1 MKSEGDAMV
10 QELTSTSPTIQQ
22 KTAGKRIEALR
33 RAERNNSVVE
43 NNDYRES
50 KSSRTSQGNTGGQQG
65 WNDGYAGQSDMDEPR
80 LHEVKREHH
89 HFYTNQ
95 AQGQQSSYTSN
106 AYPHGSIPWN
116 PVESPRSRSH
126 HQQQQQQQQQV
137 EYERQVRFHYST
149 GSNFPRA
156 NSPTRSQYDVN
167 GLPPYSTQQQQSVSA
182 EHYHQYPDEIGHPY
196 LPSPAQYFAQPV
208 PRNNSYGG
216 ETIGGGTLSTSASSV
231 TLDEAM
237 PPPMSSYPLQSS
249 ILPPFS
255 TSMADQL
262 FNEHGVFDAGNF
274 FNESVP
280 PPLIPTGGQQTM
292 LDILGTCAPSGETT
306 SSMDSSVY
314 SVMDTILPFSV
325 KMGKQI
331 EEIAPEEEV
340 DPLSDSVL
348 IPNLALFY
356 EKLGGVMP
364 VFSRNWLFSKL
375 DKDDH
380 HHDAQFAAMLLAMS
394 ALTVIQVQQT
404 TPGKDKK
411 AERQEKKRRRARAV
425 KLLDE
430 ALKAREGPF
439 MGQHVSLEACFTSFC
454 IFGALF
460 GLGEHSAA
468 WYRLREAITL
478 GHLCRLHEPASYEG
492 LAKDEAERRLRAYW
506 ILAITER
513 AFALQRGMPIILTGN
528 PRASTANLRAK
539 LGLKELSDFPDLQL
553 KLFDVVDE
561 NFVDCWNRKC
571 PGQGC
576 RHFDRDRA
584 IALWKS
590 FTDDVR
596 MPLSAP
602 ASARERSFGTEQ
614 TSSLDTSEQGSE
626 PPSRQRSYSHRVPPT
641 PTPVQRRQIQRADV
655 EVTRHW
661 LLNRLWLITLSHGLL
676 SIDAREPPLR
686 VDHAIHV
693 AKSVLDICNYNLS
706 LASMEAHGVGFT
718 YKLYDIAQTLVML
731 CKDEKIAEA
740 ISKGGLGDQ
749 LKGQTTAAHTNG
761 REVNTSLE
769 DKDESLED
777 ESKAM
782 VVDTSGPIGLRRTVL
797 RILREYLV
805 LFEKFR
811 HGDHPYLVKLE
822 ESINEVEGQVGP
834 DSGGAPQEAM

>member
-1 MKSEGDAMV
+1 
-10 QELTSTSPTIQQ
+10 LNQ

-33 RAERNNSVVE
+33 QAERNNSHVE
-43 NNDYRES
+43 RDSYREG
-50 KSSRTSQGNTGGQQG
+50 KSRSTSVGAGHPG
-65 WNDGYAGQSDMDEPR
+65 WSSGYSGQSDTDEPR

-95 AQGQQSSYTSN
+95 GHPQQATYSN
-106 AYPHGSIPWN
+106 SGYSHGSVPWD
-116 PVESPRSRSH
+116 PIESPRTRQH
-126 HQQQQQQQQQV
+126 HQQV
-137 EYERQVRFHYST
+137 EYERQVRFQHPPV
-149 GSNFPRA
+149 SNYTRGA
-156 NSPTRSQYDVN
+156 SPTRSQYEVN
-167 GLPPYSTQQQQSVSA
+167 GLPPYTMQHQA
-182 EHYHQYPDEIGHPY
+182 PMNNEHYHQYQEEIGHPY
-196 LPSPAQYFAQPV
+196 LPSPAQYFAQPGQ
-208 PRNNSYGG
+208 RHNSYGG
-216 ETIGGGTLSTSASSV
+216 ETVGGRTLSTSASSV

-237 PPPMSSYPLQSS
+237 PPSLSNYPLQSS

-274 FNESVP
+274 FSESVP
-280 PPLIPTGGQQTM
+280 PPLITAGEQQTM

-306 SSMDSSVY
+306 SSIDSSVY
-314 SVMDTILPFSV
+314 SVMDNAPAFSN
-325 KMGKQI
+325 KSGKQS
-331 EEIAPEEEV
+331 EDPALDEDA

-404 TPGKDKK
+404 SPGKDKK
-411 AERQEKKRRRARAV
+411 AERLAAKRRRARAI
-425 KLLDE
+425 KLLEE

-576 RHFDRDRA
+576 RHFDRNRA

-590 FTDDVR
+590 FTDEVR
-596 MPLSAP
+596 QPLSAP
-602 ASARERSFGTEQ
+602 ASARERSFASEQ
-614 TSSLDTSEQGSE
+614 TSSREMSEQS
-626 PPSRQRSYSHRVPPT
+626 SDRHRSHSYQVPPT
-641 PTPVQRRQIQRADV
+641 PVARGQIQKADV

-676 SIDAREPPLR
+676 SIDAKEPPLR

-706 LASMEAHGVGFT
+706 LSSMEAHGVGFT

-740 ISKGGLGDQ
+740 IAKGGLGGGD
-749 LKGQTTAAHTNG
+749 LKEQTTAAHTKG
-761 REVNTSLE
+761 REVSSRN
-769 DKDESLED
+769 DDDDEAGPS
-777 ESKAM
+777 AM
-782 VVDTSGPIGLRRTVL
+782 DVDTSGPLGLRRTVL
-797 RILREYLV
+797 RILREYLD
-805 LFEKFR
+805 LFERFR

-822 ESINEVEGQVGP
+822 DSINEVEGQVGP
-834 DSGGAPQEAM
+834 DSGGAPKEAREQD